1 MASLLC
7 RRAGGWAVGTLLALA
22 AIGPIA
28 SVHAAPEQAGAE
40 SVADFYRGKQ
50 MTMIIYT
57 PAGGTYDIYARL
69 LIRFLPDHLPGNPR
83 FVPKN
88 MIGAG
93 GLTAARYL
101 YVSAPKDGLTIGTI
115 GRGLPFE
122 TLLGGDQAFSF
133 DPLAFGWL
141 GSMNKE
147 SSLAVS
153 WHDSEVKTAQDL
165 RSKELLISATS
176 ADSDSTIIP
185 KALNGLLGFK
195 FKIISGYQGMTDA
208 ALAVDRGEVQGMGYW
223 GWVAIKSERPEWLT
237 EKKIN
242 LLFQT
247 ALRPHPEIP
256 TVPTAVSLASS
267 EEQREELELLLS
279 RDVLG
284 RPYVAPPGIP
294 EDRLAALR
302 AGFDATLHDPA
313 FLAEAQKLNL
323 EINPAT
329 GKEVEALLRRV
340 LSYPAAVVER
350 TKKAMGR

>member
-1 MASLLC
+1 MQARFLAGRLRRRLAPLLV
-7 RRAGGWAVGTLLALA
+7 AAALLA
-22 AIGPIA
+22 
-28 SVHAAPEQAGAE
+28 AAPAASGAE
-40 SVADFYRGKQ
+40 PPWSLAGKQ
-50 MTMIIYT
+50 VTLIVYSS
-57 PAGGTYDIYARL
+57 AGGTYDIYARL
-69 LIRFLPDHLPGNPR
+69 LARHMPKHLPGKPV
-83 FVPKN
+83 FVVKN
-88 MIGAG
+88 MLGAG
-93 GLTAARYL
+93 GIIAARYL
-101 YVSAPKDGLTIGTI
+101 SVSAPKDGLTIGTI

-122 TLLGGDQAFSF
+122 AMLGSEALDF
-133 DPLAFGWL
+133 DPLAFTWI